1 MTIYEN
7 YFHDTILLSP
17 SINDY
22 LNLSKYKHLK
32 NKLENSLSKSFVR
45 EQKELHSNYLQ
56 QLIKKKRPTIYDKTL
71 IYMCNE
77 TLEFY
82 KYNFDL
88 TPINHQDNIIYDIFE
103 MANGNGLYV
112 FSKKKDYNDFIEKIG
127 IFNEIVESIISN
139 MKQGI
144 KKKYTLPKI
153 LTIKLIEQLKEL
165 LKTKSY
171 KNEHIKYKL
180 SFDFN
185 KECETIFIPP
195 ITKLIEFLEK
205 DYLSYSRNT
214 IGMIQLPS
222 GFREYKYLVK
232 CSTTLKDIKV
242 DTIHNYG
249 LNEVER
255 IYNLM
260 IKIKNN
266 MEFKGTL
273 KEFNKY
279 LANRR
284 DLKFKSKKEVLD
296 NYKETLS
303 TINKSIMKTQF
314 HSNVKGKCSI
324 IPVPSYNEDYSAEA
338 YYIPGDIENK
348 RRGKFYMNLRN
359 VKELN
364 KMEVESLTLHEANP
378 GHHYQITYVNENDS
392 IPLFLK
398 AYSNEAYQEG
408 WALYCEGLG
417 KYKTYESYYGK
428 LILEMIR
435 ALRLVVDTGIHFYG
449 WTFDKTFKFYKRFSF
464 DSDTKIKQQLYR
476 YIAIPG
482 QALSYKIGE
491 KIILDLKKKFK
502 KYNKHPGASKDFHE
516 LILEH
521 GPIPFELLKTLV

>member
-1 MTIYEN
+1 M
-7 YFHDTILLSP
+7 
-17 SINDY
+17 
-22 LNLSKYKHLK
+22 
-32 NKLENSLSKSFVR
+32 
-45 EQKELHSNYLQ
+45 
-56 QLIKKKRPTIYDKTL
+56 
-71 IYMCNE
+71 
-77 TLEFY
+77 
-82 KYNFDL
+82 
-88 TPINHQDNIIYDIFE
+88 
-103 MANGNGLYV
+103 
-112 FSKKKDYNDFIEKIG
+112 G

-153 LTIKLIEQLKEL
+153 LTIKLVEQLKVL

-185 KECETIFIPP
+185 KECENIFIPP
-195 ITKLIEFLEK
+195 IKKLIEFLEK
-205 DYLSYSRNT
+205 DYLSHSRNT
-214 IGMIQLPS
+214 IGMMRLPN

-242 DTIHNYG
+242 ETIHNYG

-260 IKIKNN
+260 IKIKDN
-266 MEFKGTL
+266 MEFKGSL

-284 DLKFKSKKEVLD
+284 DLKFKSKKDVID
-296 NYKETLS
+296 KYKETLS

-314 HSNVKGKCSI
+314 HNNVKGKCAI

-348 RRGKFYMNLRN
+348 RSGKFYMNLRN

-378 GHHYQITYVNENDS
+378 GHHYQITYVNENDK

-449 WTFDKTFKFYKRFSF
+449 WTFDKTFKFYKRFSV
-464 DSDTKIKQQLYR
+464 DSDSKIKQQLYR

-502 KYNKHPGASKDFHE
+502 KHNKHPGASKDFHE
-516 LILEH
+516 RILEH
-521 GPIPFELLKTLV
+521 GPIPFELFKTLI